1 MDKNRAAV
9 VLILRY
15 DESPKVGDRVHAT
28 AAAAMGKTLATQRYG
43 AIAKFKKLS
52 GEIIASEG
60 SGRGHK
66 WRVRW
71 DDVKIGES
79 VHSCKVLEN
88 AWSVEEIENDVVMAE
103 HDSDKELPA
112 EELAE
117 AEPEI
122 EEGGGGGDPS

>member
-15 DESPKVGDRVHAT
+15 DESPKVGDRVQAT
-28 AAAAMGKTLATQRYG
+28 ASAAMGKTLATQRYG
-43 AIAKFKKLS
+43 AMAKVKKLS

-88 AWSVEEIENDVVMAE
+88 AGSVERSRMM
-103 HDSDKELPA
+103 
-112 EELAE
+112 
-117 AEPEI
+117 
-122 EEGGGGGDPS
+122 

>member
-1 MDKNRAAV
+1 MKA
-9 VLILRY
+9 
-15 DESPKVGDRVHAT
+15 PKVGDRVQAT
-28 AAAAMGKTLATQRYG
+28 ASAAMGKTLATQRYG
-43 AIAKFKKLS
+43 AMAKVKKLS

-88 AWSVEEIENDVVMAE
+88 AGSVEEIENDVVMAE

-117 AEPEI
+117 VEPEM
-122 EEGGGGGDPS
+122 EEGGGGIHHESTH